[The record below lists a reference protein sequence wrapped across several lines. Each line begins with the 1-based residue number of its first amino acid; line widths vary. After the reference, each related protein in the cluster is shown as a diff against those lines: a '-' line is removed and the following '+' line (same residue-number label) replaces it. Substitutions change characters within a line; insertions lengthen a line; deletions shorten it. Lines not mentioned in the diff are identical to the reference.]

1 MLASCTKEILV
12 YRFDRLQ
19 EQMTMASWQLSNWQ
33 LRIGGLI
40 GAIGLSIAG
49 ATGAQAAVDRD
60 PSPFVMEQFQSGFC
74 DGTSLRQG
82 IRDRL
87 PEDFNDP
94 AFNDPSLWLGRDI
107 FAYQARFGKK
117 IFEGWLVCPSSNG
130 DRGRIDL
137 VLNGQLWS
145 VLDYFDRYELVQ
157 QFGISS
163 DRADVKF
170 RSGYNLRVFNRQGK
184 SLGSYTCD
192 APVFGSVPSEL
203 EVSSG
208 LKRSVSKDVEVE
220 KSTNLPKLPSCT
232 VKLDDANNGLGVRR
246 SP

>member
-1 MLASCTKEILV
+1 
-12 YRFDRLQ
+12 
-19 EQMTMASWQLSNWQ
+19 MASWQLSNWLLHNGP
-33 LRIGGLI
+33 LRLGCLVS
-40 GAIGLSIAG
+40 AIGLSIAAPINLSIVG
-49 ATGAQAAVDRD
+49 LSIAGVSRAEATGLERD
-60 PSPFVMEQFQSGFC
+60 PSPFVIEQFQSGFC
-74 DGTSLRQG
+74 DGTSLREG

-192 APVFGSVPSEL
+192 APVFGSVPIVPIEV
-203 EVSSG
+203 EVSAG
-208 LKRSVSKDVEVE
+208 LKSTVGKGFVSS
-220 KSTNLPKLPSCT
+220 KSSNPPKLPSCA